1 MKQTTLKEWQEEACA
16 RFGEDFRKW
25 KFRCPACGHEQSIQD
40 FLDIGADPNS
50 AFQDCIG
57 RHMGK
62 GSPVKGD
69 SSGCNWAAYGFFG
82 TMGKGRTVIMEDG
95 KKVEVFAFA
104 GEEGEENGR
113 EDVQETE

>member
-95 KKVEVFAFA
+95 KTVEVFAFA

>member
-1 MKQTTLKEWQEEACA
+1 MKRTTLKEWQEEARA
-16 RFGEDFRKW
+16 RFGEDSRKW
-25 KFRCPACGHEQSIQD
+25 KFRCPACGHEQSIQE

-50 AFQDCIG
+50 AYQGCIG
-57 RHMGK
+57 RRTGK
-62 GSPVKGD
+62 GSPVEGD

-82 TMGKGRTVIMEDG
+82 TMGKGRIVIADDG
-95 KKVEVFAFA
+95 EEVEVFAFA

>member
-1 MKQTTLKEWQEEACA
+1 MYKRQ
-16 RFGEDFRKW
+16 
-25 KFRCPACGHEQSIQD
+25 
-40 FLDIGADPNS
+40 
-50 AFQDCIG
+50 
-57 RHMGK
+57 
-62 GSPVKGD
+62 
-69 SSGCNWAAYGFFG
+69 GCNWAAYGFFG